1 MLYESLRYF
10 AGAKTPSTEFTVGTG
25 DELSLPED
33 SWNDPF
39 AADGGFAYCAKPFN
53 LVISDVGTSYDS
65 DQLPGSAFSN
75 YKGLLPSGMSGLNVS
90 DWTKT
95 ISDKENVS
103 GNTFFIGEV
112 KEQNNAG
119 LPTAKTIT
127 NLAEIRGL
135 APMEPTKQGSYY
147 AAGLAYYGQ
156 MTDINPA
163 TGGQKPKTV
172 VVAMASNL
180 PQIII
185 RTPKGAVTLIPFAK
199 SPKDKG
205 NSIDPS
211 FGKFQPTNGI
221 VDFYVEKITP
231 TEGAFRV
238 NFEDVEQGAD
248 HDMDMI
254 VLYQYKVQDDGSL
267 SITLTSEYSAGNTEQ
282 HAGYV
287 ISGTTKDGVYMDVY
301 DIDTSTQTA
310 YYMDTPLADDL
321 PYPYNSRSVG
331 SNKSA
336 LLPLVR
342 TRSFTADSSKSAAN
356 FLPSPLWYAAKWGSF
371 NDKNGN
377 GIPDSGE
384 WDTKEAG
391 KPDNYFL
398 VTTANKLEE
407 QLKDAFDGMGDNN
420 RSATSIAYPS
430 SDLSTG
436 SMAYS
441 AGFEAKHWSGDIKA
455 YAVSN
460 GTASTSVSWSANDVI
475 SRQAS
480 ASRAIF
486 TMDSDGSKRQFAI
499 PASEVGSSNGLSSN
513 QISQLMA
520 TYPDDGGNANRT
532 AYLQALVGYLRGDRT
547 YEATG
552 SKVPAINQAFRER
565 KGVLGDIVHAT
576 PVYGVSVGDQQP
588 FLVFGANDGMVH
600 VINATNGQELLA
612 YVPSTSF
619 RNLASLAS
627 TGYSHRYFVDG
638 NIKVV
643 NVGSGSSARTLAI
656 GTFGLGGQG
665 AWALDL
671 TNIKQVDSTAPD
683 KYLLWEL
690 TDKASSRVGYM
701 TSAPALLTGKDSL
714 GNASLLAVF
723 GNGYNATESD
733 SSIDSTGMGAL
744 LVVDALT
751 GNLLRTM
758 DTGVGKTQDP
768 EGTSRPNGLAEP
780 VFSDWDRDGKAD
792 RLYAGDLFGNLWAVD
807 LSSGDVAKWTFLQ
820 DSSGNTIPLF
830 TARSKEGNAQPIT
843 NRPSV
848 AYHPQHGVLVLFGT
862 GKYLETTDTA
872 VDNQSTQSVY
882 AIWDRSDRDKTLTRN
897 SLLAQT
903 LVSESGTPRKRT
915 TSTNTIDWS
924 QHHGWYLD
932 LYVNDSNHGER
943 VVTKVL
949 VRNTVAAITS
959 MVPAS
964 DICLGGGR
972 GWYMEVDIY
981 EGHNRDLVDQSSELE
996 NIPSDPVFTFHTKED
1011 GDVEMG
1017 NKVQVD
1023 GGEVHTPKPTTER
1036 TSMNSWQQ
1044 LY

>member
-436 SMAYS
+436 RCSLY
-441 AGFEAKHWSGDIKA
+441 
-455 YAVSN
+455 V
-460 GTASTSVSWSANDVI
+460 
-475 SRQAS
+475 
-480 ASRAIF
+480 
-486 TMDSDGSKRQFAI
+486 
-499 PASEVGSSNGLSSN
+499 
-513 QISQLMA
+513 
-520 TYPDDGGNANRT
+520 
-532 AYLQALVGYLRGDRT
+532 LV
-547 YEATG
+547 
-552 SKVPAINQAFRER
+552 
-565 KGVLGDIVHAT
+565 
-576 PVYGVSVGDQQP
+576 PVY
-588 FLVFGANDGMVH
+588 
-600 VINATNGQELLA
+600 T
-612 YVPSTSF
+612 
-619 RNLASLAS
+619 
-627 TGYSHRYFVDG
+627 
-638 NIKVV
+638 
-643 NVGSGSSARTLAI
+643 
-656 GTFGLGGQG
+656 
-665 AWALDL
+665 
-671 TNIKQVDSTAPD
+671 
-683 KYLLWEL
+683 
-690 TDKASSRVGYM
+690 
-701 TSAPALLTGKDSL
+701 
-714 GNASLLAVF
+714 
-723 GNGYNATESD
+723 
-733 SSIDSTGMGAL
+733 
-744 LVVDALT
+744 
-751 GNLLRTM
+751 
-758 DTGVGKTQDP
+758 
-768 EGTSRPNGLAEP
+768 
-780 VFSDWDRDGKAD
+780 
-792 RLYAGDLFGNLWAVD
+792 
-807 LSSGDVAKWTFLQ
+807 
-820 DSSGNTIPLF
+820 
-830 TARSKEGNAQPIT
+830 
-843 NRPSV
+843 
-848 AYHPQHGVLVLFGT
+848 
-862 GKYLETTDTA
+862 
-872 VDNQSTQSVY
+872 
-882 AIWDRSDRDKTLTRN
+882 
-897 SLLAQT
+897 
-903 LVSESGTPRKRT
+903 
-915 TSTNTIDWS
+915 
-924 QHHGWYLD
+924 
-932 LYVNDSNHGER
+932 
-943 VVTKVL
+943 
-949 VRNTVAAITS
+949 
-959 MVPAS
+959 
-964 DICLGGGR
+964 
-972 GWYMEVDIY
+972 
-981 EGHNRDLVDQSSELE
+981 
-996 NIPSDPVFTFHTKED
+996 
-1011 GDVEMG
+1011 
-1017 NKVQVD
+1017 
-1023 GGEVHTPKPTTER
+1023 
-1036 TSMNSWQQ
+1036 
-1044 LY
+1044 